1 MMNKSLL
8 ALYAYKSG
16 DLVHAREHEK
26 CCGGWETNKLGF
38 KWSNRHHPRDK
49 MLFDALV
56 TIISLQLGRL
66 PVAVAQRSD
75 VKCYLSLLAKT
86 SSTAGSVGHTSEA
99 DLLIHA
105 YRMCHDEV
113 HKIMDARVALL
124 SDALPLLEDATHDYR
139 ARTDEDMRRT
149 FNVLTQACNA
159 IRSLTQ
165 YRAAAD
171 ANALVPQLHK
181 DLTTFIP
188 ALYNKDHIALLDR
201 VAQRVITGALVE
213 VCLLSRALEDTIE
226 VAMVDRGFRAL
237 LHKGI
242 HCDWIDPAPPVAV
255 AITLNEPSLEEL
267 RSSSPALDGVSSD
280 DIVRRLNEK
289 LKAGTRF
296 RTNRGITDLGKVPPT
311 FKFQVSTHCE
321 AALIAHF
328 ANRNIE
334 STLYIA
340 SAPPACYSCYL
351 LAEAMREVEGGIRFQ
366 LEPYSGVIDC
376 GWRLPS
382 ELSHMVNVGKT
393 MLSKSDAHLK
403 AAVDATRKVKVPYD
417 DEDW

>member
-1 MMNKSLL
+1 
-8 ALYAYKSG
+8 
-16 DLVHAREHEK
+16 
-26 CCGGWETNKLGF
+26 
-38 KWSNRHHPRDK
+38 

-66 PVAVAQRSD
+66 PVAVVLEPHSTQLELVIASDQPMTQAQRSE

-201 VAQRVITGALVE
+201 VA
-213 VCLLSRALEDTIE
+213 
-226 VAMVDRGFRAL
+226 
-237 LHKGI
+237 
-242 HCDWIDPAPPVAV
+242 
-255 AITLNEPSLEEL
+255 
-267 RSSSPALDGVSSD
+267 
-280 DIVRRLNEK
+280 
-289 LKAGTRF
+289 
-296 RTNRGITDLGKVPPT
+296 
-311 FKFQVSTHCE
+311 
-321 AALIAHF
+321 
-328 ANRNIE
+328 
-334 STLYIA
+334 
-340 SAPPACYSCYL
+340 
-351 LAEAMREVEGGIRFQ
+351 
-366 LEPYSGVIDC
+366 
-376 GWRLPS
+376 
-382 ELSHMVNVGKT
+382 
-393 MLSKSDAHLK
+393 
-403 AAVDATRKVKVPYD
+403 RK
-417 DEDW
+417 